1 MFLRTSSLKRLNSF
15 RVAENIPCRVQKNTS
30 PKFLFVACKWRDC
43 HSIGKQ
49 YGGLSSL
56 WAIRLYSL
64 HVCLPYS
71 RPVCD
76 KYRIAVSLRYREE
89 MLHSLWNIKASF
101 VYLARL
107 LFLCV
112 TAKKCCTR
120 CEISK
125 QALYISLVCCFFEG
139 GILSSKK
146 ETDSKVINAL
156 LSVWIFCFPSVGHL
170 LYGYFTCATL
180 KYASFFGS
188 ILSKHERKIVQKTG
202 RVVTKR
208 CWWLYI

>member
-1 MFLRTSSLKRLNSF
+1 MFWRTSSLKRLNSF
-15 RVAENIPCRVQKNTS
+15 GRPKTDLAVFKRTQVQSFNS
-30 PKFLFVACKWRDC
+30 WFVIGGY

-71 RPVCD
+71 RQVSKPTGLWQIQN
-76 KYRIAVSLRYREE
+76 YR
-89 MLHSLWNIKASF
+89 F
-101 VYLARL
+101 

-120 CEISK
+120 CEISN

-139 GILSSKK
+139 GILPPK
-146 ETDSKVINAL
+146 
-156 LSVWIFCFPSVGHL
+156 
-170 LYGYFTCATL
+170 
-180 KYASFFGS
+180 
-188 ILSKHERKIVQKTG
+188 
-202 RVVTKR
+202 
-208 CWWLYI
+208 